1 MSTVIDARLT
11 QGAQELLRRLVLNDE
26 RTVRAALEGGASALA
41 DTPVLDRKT
50 EALVGL
56 AALLSVGAN
65 ATACRVAVEHARG
78 ARASDEELVAVLLAV
93 APAIGYARGVGTA
106 PALERAMG
114 FDETTRLD

>member
-26 RTVRAALEGGASALA
+26 RTVRRALQGGASALA
-41 DTPVLDRKT
+41 DTPGLDRKT

-56 AALLSVGAN
+56 AALLSVGAH

-93 APAIGYARGVGTA
+93 APAIGYARVVGAA
-106 PALERAMG
+106 PALELAMG